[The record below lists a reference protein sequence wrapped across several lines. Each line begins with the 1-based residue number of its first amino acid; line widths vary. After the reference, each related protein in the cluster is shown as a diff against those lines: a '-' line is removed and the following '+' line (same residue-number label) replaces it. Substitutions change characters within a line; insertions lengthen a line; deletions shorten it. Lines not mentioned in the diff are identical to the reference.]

1 MLAAELIGQAD
12 AVVAVGCALN
22 DWTTRHG
29 RHRPIARG
37 ILGDGAAVA
46 GAAARALAARPD
58 AARAGWRTEEL
69 AARLAARR
77 RWNDEDL
84 AEHGGDL
91 SEAGDGPSGGGRI
104 DPRVLTAELDRLLPA
119 QRIVAVDSGNFM
131 GYPVQWLRVPDED
144 GLVFTQAFQAIGLGL
159 GTALGAA
166 LARPDRLPVLA
177 AGDGGFLM
185 GVAEL
190 ETAVRL
196 GLPLCAVVYDD
207 AGYGAEVHHFGADA
221 DLGTVTF
228 PDADLAARRPS
239 RCAAGRTWPP
249 SPTGPSARG
258 TRPPGPPA
266 GRPPPRAGRQDRL
279 RRRRMVAPGGLRAL
293 TRGGAAAQSGR

>member
-29 RHRPIARG
+29 RLLHPE
-37 ILGDGAAVA
+37 AVLVQVD
-46 GAAARALAARPD
+46 RD
-58 AARAGWRTEEL
+58 A
-69 AARLAARR
+69 AARR

-104 DPRVLTAELDRLLPA
+104 DARVLTAELDRLLPA
-119 QRIVAVDSGNFM
+119 QRMVAVDSGNFM

-166 LARPDRLPVLA
+166 VARPDRLPVLA

-207 AGYGAEVHHFGADA
+207 AAYGAEVHHFGADA

-228 PDADLAARRPS
+228 PDADLAALGRGFGAEAVTVRRREDLAAVADWAERS
-239 RCAAGRTWPP
+239 WDAAAGAPRP
-249 SPTGPSARG
+249 GAR
-258 TRPPGPPA
+258 PLVLDA
-266 GRPPPRAGRQDRL
+266 KIASD
-279 RRRRMVAPGGLRAL
+279 
-293 TRGGAAAQSGR
+293 GGAWWLQEAFGH